1 MVKNKQLKGV
11 FPVLITPMHED
22 YSVNY
27 EGLKENV
34 SYYLDQKVSGLVIVG
49 STGEF
54 VSLDDDEKAQIVEL
68 VSEMVKGTD
77 TQLLVGVSDERTD
90 KMLKYAE
97 HAEQHGADGLLVINS
112 YYGGPTPNEIYHQF
126 KDVNDHVSTPVML
139 YNNPFTSGIDIDLE
153 TIYKIDQTLDNVT
166 HIKESS
172 GDIRKLRD
180 IARNTNFN
188 IFCGSD
194 DLALESFLHGATGWV
209 SVAGNIAPNS
219 AAKML
224 EHVEAGDYEAAKEI
238 NKDLLP
244 LCEFL
249 ENSGK
254 FVQIV
259 KKAMDL
265 KGLNGG
271 PSRKP
276 RLGLTDEETAQLKA
290 YMEKLD

>member
-1 MVKNKQLKGV
+1 MNKQLKGV
-11 FPVLITPMHED
+11 FPVLITPMNED
-22 YSVNY
+22 FSVNY
-27 EGLKENV
+27 DGMKENV
-34 SYYLDQKVSGLVIVG
+34 KHYLEQKVSGIVIVG

-54 VSLDDDEKAQIVEL
+54 VSLDDEEKMKIVEM
-68 VSEMVKGTD
+68 VGSMVKDTD
-77 TQLLVGVSDERTD
+77 TQLLVGISDERTD
-90 KMLKYAE
+90 KALKFAA
-97 HAEQHGADGLLVINS
+97 HAEEHHADGLLLINS
-112 YYGGPTPNEIYHQF
+112 YYGGPTMDEIYHQF
-126 KDVNDHVSTPVML
+126 KDVNDQVSTPVMI
-139 YNNPFTSGIDIDLE
+139 YNNPFTSGIDIELD
-153 TIYKIDQTLDNVT
+153 TLVKMDEQLGNVSY
-166 HIKESS
+166 IKESS

-180 IARNTNFN
+180 VARSTDLT

-219 AAKML
+219 ASKML
-224 EHVEAGDYEAAKEI
+224 EHVEAGNYNEAKDI
-238 NKDLLP
+238 YKDLLP

-265 KGLNGG
+265 KGLHGG

-276 RLGLTDEETAQLKA
+276 RLGLSDEEVKQLKSH
-290 YMEKLD
+290 MEKLD